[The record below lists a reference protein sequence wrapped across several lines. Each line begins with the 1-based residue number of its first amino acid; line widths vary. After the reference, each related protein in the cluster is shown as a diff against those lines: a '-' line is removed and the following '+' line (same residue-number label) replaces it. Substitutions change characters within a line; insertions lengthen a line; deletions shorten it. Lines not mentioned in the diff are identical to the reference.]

1 LYTYK
6 YVYSLP
12 EAETKTSRILIYQAD
27 RCPYACRLNER
38 ALIFHKSPNLLS
50 DVAIRKQLEYA
61 LNRLAEI
68 KQENVKEINRL
79 LTKIET
85 QFINQD
91 NRVPGDTLYVY
102 SLFFH
107 DMDIPTLCE
116 EKIPIEKIT
125 KKIITLQR
133 HTKHGTKR
141 IYISSLYNTD
151 YANVCAYTEKS
162 CLLQKGLM
170 KKIYPIYKRTAGD
183 FYIINSLVAQKVWED
198 AEIECTI

>member
-1 LYTYK
+1 MYTYK
-6 YVYSLP
+6 YIYSLP
-12 EAETKTSRILIYQAD
+12 EAETKTSRILIYQD
-27 RCPYACRLNER
+27 YRCPYACRLNER
-38 ALIFHKSPNLLS
+38 ALIFYKSSNLLS
-50 DVAIRKQLEYA
+50 DIATKRQLEYT

-68 KQENVKEINRL
+68 KQEEVKEITRL

-91 NRVPGDTLYVY
+91 DCVPGDTLYVY
-102 SLFFH
+102 SLLFD
-107 DMDIPTLCE
+107 DMDVPTLYE

-125 KKIITLQR
+125 NKMITLQKQTR
-133 HTKHGTKR
+133 RGDKR

-151 YANVCAYTEKS
+151 YANKCAYTEKS

-170 KKIYPIYKRTAGD
+170 KNIYPIYKRTAGD
-183 FYIINSLVAQKVWED
+183 FYIINSLVTQKVWED